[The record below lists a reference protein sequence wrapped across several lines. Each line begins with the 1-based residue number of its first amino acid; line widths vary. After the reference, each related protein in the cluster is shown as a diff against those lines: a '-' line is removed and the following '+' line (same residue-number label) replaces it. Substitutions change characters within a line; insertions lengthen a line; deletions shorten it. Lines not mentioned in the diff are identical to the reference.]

1 VFLQAPKIHTFLERG
16 EEDSDDFDLERIFL
30 PIPGLPPLE

>member
-1 VFLQAPKIHTFLERG
+1 VFLQAPKIHTFVERG

-30 PIPGLPPLE
+30 AIPDLLPLE